1 MYSYK
6 YPRAAITVDALIFNK
21 SGEILLIQRL
31 HYPFAGE
38 WALPGGF
45 LEIDELLVDGCR
57 REVEEETGL
66 KVGKLTQFKTY
77 DGVNRDS
84 RGRTISVVFYGNAEE
99 DSEVKGS
106 DDAAEAQW
114 FPLDNLP
121 PLAFDHELIIAEF
134 QVSGLKRV

>member
-31 HYPFAGE
+31 NYPFAGE

-45 LEIDELLVDGCR
+45 LEMDELLVDGCR

-77 DGVNRDS
+77 DGVNRDP
-84 RGRTISVVFYGNAEE
+84 RGRTISVVFYGNVDE

-114 FPLDNLP
+114 FPLDKLP

-134 QVSGLKRV
+134 QV